1 MSKIILILFLCL
13 PVFLTAQTSLSTNQ
27 QEALQLLNQMD
38 TSKASD
44 YWPMV
49 EPAAFYQ
56 NVKKNILYPEKI
68 YQGHATNF
76 CGYAAMSVVLCRQQ
90 PQAYVRY
97 ILELYQ
103 KGETQAVGQLIKPTE
118 AVRKTAGNLQR
129 KGKLVI
135 NPADQLWLMSL
146 PDQFKGYMNL
156 DKKYKAGDENKT
168 WAACTLG
175 KFNHMA
181 RDLGG
186 YKTTSYG
193 TDLMRPLGKNNIDF
207 IRKEMA
213 KGTVVLFV
221 NSKFL
226 HPSKFRILVLRAPT
240 HYIIIYDIQEVDGII
255 ELKYWDYGLKTVEL
269 MTPKRLKK
277 MTYGIIRLNKENTK
291 P

>member
-1 MSKIILILFLCL
+1 M
-13 PVFLTAQTSLSTNQ
+13 
-27 QEALQLLNQMD
+27 
-38 TSKASD
+38 
-44 YWPMV
+44 
-49 EPAAFYQ
+49 
-56 NVKKNILYPEKI
+56 
-68 YQGHATNF
+68 
-76 CGYAAMSVVLCRQQ
+76 
-90 PQAYVRY
+90 
-97 ILELYQ
+97 
-103 KGETQAVGQLIKPTE
+103 
-118 AVRKTAGNLQR
+118 RKTAGNLQS
-129 KGKLVI
+129 KGKLNI

-146 PDQFKGYMNL
+146 PDHFKGYMNL
-156 DKKYKAGDENKT
+156 DKKYREGDENKT

-193 TDLMRPLGKNNIDF
+193 TDLVRPWGKNNIDF

-240 HYIIIYDIQEVDGII
+240 HYIIVYDIQEVEGII

-269 MTPKRLKK
+269 M
-277 MTYGIIRLNKENTK
+277 MQSD
-291 P
+291 